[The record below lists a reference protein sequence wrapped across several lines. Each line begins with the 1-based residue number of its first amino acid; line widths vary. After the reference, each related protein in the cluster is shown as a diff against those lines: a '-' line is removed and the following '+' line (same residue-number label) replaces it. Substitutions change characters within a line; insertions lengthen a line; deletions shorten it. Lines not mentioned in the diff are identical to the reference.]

1 MLARG
6 LGLVALAAALLGLV
20 GCGGVAVS
28 DVAEATGGRL
38 TVYSSLPL
46 HGPAAADCEQIVDG
60 EKLAL
65 ADAGG
70 RVGPYKIDYASLN
83 DANPTTGQWEPGMTE
98 VNAKIAA
105 QDTSTI
111 AYLGDFDSGATAVSL
126 PLINAAGILQISPA
140 SPYVGLTS
148 SLDAGQDEPE
158 RFYPSAHRTFVRL
171 AGGDIA
177 QAQAQVALMRSLGVK
192 RLYVLDDQDPF
203 QVPLANL
210 VAEDAQRAGIA
221 VLAHDSIST
230 VAGSVFSGEVERVAS
245 SHAQALFLA
254 GGEGAGTATLWDE
267 LHAGAPRMLL
277 LGASSPQDEA
287 FSAHLDAAAA
297 AVTYL
302 TAPVLPVAQ
311 YPQSAAA
318 TLSRYRSVFGRE
330 AGAYALYGY
339 EAMNLVLDAI
349 RRAGARATDRQTV
362 IEEVLHTVARN
373 SVLGRYS
380 IEPDG
385 EVTPARFAV
394 ERPRGGRLAFARAIE
409 VKGTAG

>member
-28 DVAEATGGRL
+28 DVAEATAGHL

-46 HGPAAADCEQIVDG
+46 HGPAAAASEQIVDG

-83 DANPTTGQWEPGMTE
+83 DASPTTGQWEPGMTE
-98 VNAKIAA
+98 VNAKVAA

-148 SLDAGQDEPE
+148 PLDAGQDEPE
-158 RFYPSAHRTFVRL
+158 RFYPSARRTFVRL
-171 AGGDIA
+171 AGGDVA

-192 RLYVLDDQDPF
+192 RMYVLDDQDPF

-221 VLAHDSIST
+221 VLAHDSIPT
-230 VAGSVFSGEVERVAS
+230 VAGSVFTGEVEKVAS

-267 LHAGAPRMLL
+267 LHAAAPRMLL
-277 LGASSPQDEA
+277 LGASSPLDEA
-287 FSAHLDAAAA
+287 FSSHIDAGAA

-302 TAPVLPVAQ
+302 TAPVLPVAL
-311 YPQSAAA
+311 YPPSAGA
-318 TLSRYRSVFGRE
+318 TLARYRGVFGRS
-330 AGAYALYGY
+330 ASAYALYGY

-362 IEEVLHTVARN
+362 IEEVLHTTARN

-380 IEPDG
+380 IDADG
-385 EVTPARFAV
+385 EVTPVRFAV
-394 ERPRGGRLAFARAIE
+394 ERPHDGRLAFDRAIE
-409 VKGTAG
+409 VRGTEG